1 MGDLTKALVNKALQV
16 TPKIIFA
23 IVIVILGWIV
33 SKIIA
38 RIVRKILESI
48 KVDSLA
54 DKLNEIDVVQKSNI
68 TIKPSAVISKVVYY
82 LGFFMALLIATDT
95 LEIES
100 ITNLMTDFM
109 NYLPSLFSAVIFFL
123 VGLLIADSVKGLLFT
138 TCKSLGIPSANAI
151 ASIVFY
157 FLLMIV
163 TMSALD
169 QARISTDLI
178 NDSFLII
185 ISGVVISFA
194 LGYGLAS
201 KEMMANFLASKEM
214 MANFLASFYV
224 KNKFEAGDRITV
236 EGVEG
241 QIETMDNKSFVL
253 KTDNKK
259 VVFPLSKLAHDKVEI
274 HS

>member
-1 MGDLTKALVNKALQV
+1 MGELTSELFNKVIQV
-16 TPKIIFA
+16 TPKIIFS
-23 IVIVILGWIV
+23 IVIVIIGWIIA
-33 SKIIA
+33 KIVA
-38 RIVRKILESI
+38 RIIKKVLESI
-48 KVDSLA
+48 KIDSLA
-54 DKLNEIDVVQKSNI
+54 DKLNEIDVVQKANI

-82 LGFFMALLIATDT
+82 LGFFMSLIIATDT
-95 LEIES
+95 LGIDS
-100 ITNLMTDFM
+100 ITNLMTDFI
-109 NYLPSLFSAVIFFL
+109 NYLPNLFSAVIFFL
-123 VGLLIADSVKGLLFT
+123 VGLLIADSVKDLLYT
-138 TCKSLGIPSANAI
+138 TCKSLGISSASAI
-151 ASIVFY
+151 SSIVFY

-185 ISGVVISFA
+185 IAGVVISFA
-194 LGYGLAS
+194 LGYG
-201 KEMMANFLASKEM
+201 LASKEM

>member
-1 MGDLTKALVNKALQV
+1 MGELTSELISRITQV
-16 TPKIIFA
+16 TPKILFAVVIIFIGWMA
-23 IVIVILGWIV
+23 AKIL
-33 SKIIA
+33 A
-38 RIVRKILESI
+38 RIVRKVLEGI
-48 KVDSLA
+48 KIDSLA
-54 DKLNEIDVVQKSNI
+54 DKLNEIDVVQKANI

-82 LGFFMALLIATDT
+82 LGFFMSLIIATDT

-100 ITNLMTDFM
+100 ISNLMIDFM

-123 VGLLIADSVKGLLFT
+123 VGLIISDSLKDLLST

-169 QARISTDLI
+169 QAKISTDLI
-178 NDSFLII
+178 NSSFLII
-185 ISGVVISFA
+185 ISGIVISFA

-201 KEMMANFLASKEM
+201 KEMMANFLAS
-214 MANFLASFYV
+214 FYI

-259 VVFPLSKLAHDKVEI
+259 VVFPLSKLANDKVEI

>member
-1 MGDLTKALVNKALQV
+1 MGDLSTELLSRV
-16 TPKIIFA
+16 TQATPNIIFA
-23 IVIVILGWIV
+23 IIIAIVGWMV
-33 SKIIA
+33 AKIIA
-38 RIVRKILESI
+38 RIIKKILESL

-54 DKLNEIDVVQKSNI
+54 DTLNEIEVVQKANV
-68 TIKPSAVISKVVYY
+68 TIKPSVVISKVVYY
-82 LGFFMALLIATDT
+82 LAVFITMIAATDM
-95 LEIES
+95 LQIES
-100 ITNLMTDFM
+100 ISNLMMEFM
-109 NYLPSLFSAVIFFL
+109 NYLPSLFSAVVFFL
-123 VGLLIADSVKGLLFT
+123 VGLLIADSIKGLLLT
-138 TCKSLGIPSANAI
+138 TCQSLGIPSAKAI

-157 FLLMIV
+157 FILMIV

-169 QARISTDLI
+169 QARISTELI

-185 ISGVVISFA
+185 ISGIVISFA
-194 LGYGLAS
+194 LGYG
-201 KEMMANFLASKEM
+201 LASKEM

-253 KTDNKK
+253 KTGNKK
-259 VVFPLSKLAHDKVEI
+259 VVFPLSKLAHEKVEI

>member
-1 MGDLTKALVNKALQV
+1 MGELSIELLNRITQAAPNIL
-16 TPKIIFA
+16 FA
-23 IVIVILGWIV
+23 FVIAILGWMIAKIV
-33 SKIIA
+33 A
-38 RIVRKILESI
+38 RVIRKVLESL

-54 DKLNEIDVVQKSNI
+54 DKLNDIDVVQKANI
-68 TIKPSAVISKVVYY
+68 TIKPSVVISKVVYY
-82 LGFFMALLIATDT
+82 LGLFIALIAATDV
-95 LEIES
+95 LQIES
-100 ITNLMTDFM
+100 ISNLMIDFM

-123 VGLLIADSVKGLLFT
+123 VGLLIADSVKGLLLT
-138 TCKSLGIPSANAI
+138 TCQSLGIPSAKAI

-169 QARISTDLI
+169 QAKISTDLI
-178 NDSFLII
+178 NSSFLII
-185 ISGVVISFA
+185 ISGIVISFA
-194 LGYGLAS
+194 LGYG
-201 KEMMANFLASKEM
+201 LASKEM

-224 KNKFEAGDRITV
+224 KNKFEAGDQITV
-236 EGVEG
+236 EGIKG

-253 KTDNKK
+253 KTGDKK